1 MRIILN
7 NYFAK
12 SSIYRGDRPLTK
24 PVLTCHNSYMMR
36 NKVNTGETMTDK
48 TISVNGKDFTITPD
62 KSEVLDTLIK
72 SYPNQTA
79 FTRAEIKEALDGF
92 QLLLVGTHMGKLL
105 KDEISNDHN

>member
-36 NKVNTGETMTDK
+36 KLMRKKILNENH
-48 TISVNGKDFTITPD
+48 SQLHF
-62 KSEVLDTLIK
+62 KSKLNNEICEVSI
-72 SYPNQTA
+72 
-79 FTRAEIKEALDGF
+79 
-92 QLLLVGTHMGKLL
+92 
-105 KDEISNDHN
+105 